1 MHIHIGHHLLGQ
13 IPSLLTQ
20 TRMRGAALLV
30 SDTNTW
36 KAAGAALY
44 PLLAEHY
51 QLSRAHLEAE
61 VIPAREVAERLFPL
75 AREADFLVA
84 VGSGTM
90 NDLTKYTAHACG
102 KPYVVVATAASMN
115 GYAAANAS
123 LWERHHKTSFPAA
136 APHAIYADLDVLAAA
151 PAHLTASGMGDMLCR
166 STVEADSYLSHLAL
180 GTDFSAQAFAALR
193 EYEPRLGT
201 LETLMEALIAAG
213 QWMTR
218 TGSSAVASQGEHMI
232 AHTLEMHYGEK
243 LRGMTHGQLVAVA
256 SVAMARRQFAMLEQE
271 PVPHLLE
278 PGGDLPSAKQFSPIH
293 RTEINLTLKKI
304 WPELADYIRRHCHP
318 PEILV
323 AMLKQAGAPTLP
335 EEIGLT
341 AEEFNRAMASAHRT
355 RDRFTFLDLTPTHHS
370 AV

>member
-61 VIPAREVAERLFPL
+61 VIPATDVAERLVPL

-84 VGSGTM
+84 VGSGTL

-123 LWERHHKTSFPAA
+123 LWEGNHKTSLPAA
-136 APHAIYADLDVLAAA
+136 APQAIYADLDVLAAA
-151 PAHLTASGMGDMLCR
+151 PKHLTASGMADMLCR
-166 STVEADSYLSHLAL
+166 STVEADSYLSHLTL
-180 GTDFSAQAFAALR
+180 GTEFAAEAFAAFR

-213 QWMTR
+213 QWMTN

-232 AHTLEMHYGEK
+232 AHTLEMHYGQK

-256 SVAMARRQFAMLEQE
+256 SVAMARRQFAMLEH
-271 PVPHLLE
+271 VPNLLQA
-278 PGGDLPSAKQFSPIH
+278 GGDLPAAKQFSGQK
-293 RTEINLTLKKI
+293 REEINARLQKI
-304 WPELADYIRRHCHP
+304 WPQLADYIRHHCHP
-318 PEILV
+318 PEILA
-323 AMLKQAGAPTLP
+323 AMLKHAGAPTLP

-355 RDRFTFLDLTPTHHS
+355 RDRFTFLDVTPPQHP
-370 AV
+370 AG